1 MPKWRDVKQNKIQSG
16 KNIETIKSSKN
27 DLASLPSR
35 LKAFFTDTFLITTP
49 IFYIVIYLIMGSGA
63 QFAENRS
70 LGWGIIFAIHS
81 TIILIFWLKN
91 GQTPGLKAYDIKLV
105 DNITKQRVSVLQVL
119 IRYLYSYFL
128 FPFLIRI
135 KKLFKIFFQTQ
146 LLSTINNAIFQ
157 SFCILF
163 FLFCCHWS
171 VCNIF
176 T

>member
-1 MPKWRDVKQNKIQSG
+1 MPKWRDVKQSRIQSE
-16 KNIETIKSSKN
+16 KNIEAIKSSKN

-119 IRYLYSYFL
+119 IRYLTTLFAVISIFL
-128 FPFLIRI
+128 LFVPFFNKD
-135 KKLFKIFFQTQ
+135 KKTFQDI
-146 LLSTINNAIFQ
+146 LSNTTIINDK
-157 SFCILF
+157 
-163 FLFCCHWS
+163 
-171 VCNIF
+171 
-176 T
+176 